1 MTDKKNHFKL
11 GQDVSHANEK
21 QTIFGCLM
29 MVLLKK
35 AIQSNLRFMFNRMLK
50 AFILSPR
57 SFKYN
62 LYFHS
67 HRPFHLHSACTS
79 APSSLPCPLF
89 LRFVL
94 CVSASL
100 IILTMNT
107 HSFFAAL
114 AAFFARKKQENER
127 SNKKNGSF
135 LLRKFRTKSFSC
147 NAFSYQLNRCSN
159 LVLRNYRAN

>member
-50 AFILSPR
+50 AFILSSR

-107 HSFFAAL
+107 HSL
-114 AAFFARKKQENER
+114 LHWLLYLRER
-127 SNKKNGSF
+127 SRKMREATKNGPF
-135 LLRKFRTKSFSC
+135 LLRKFQTMSFSW